1 MDFEDTLSN
10 EESEPALNLTPLM
23 DIMFLL
29 VIFFAV
35 STTFK
40 VFPGISVDL
49 PGAESEAIQ
58 EEEKSLTAILTAAG
72 EIYIDGK
79 PIEVGTIELIP
90 SGGEQGRKASAGIDN
105 GTYSIPEEKGPAA
118 GKYKVMISAYQ
129 TVGEDPDPE
138 DEDSGAPSEQILPAK
153 FNTESTLEID
163 IIEGENKHDFNLTP

>member
-72 EIYIDGK
+72 EIYIDGE
-79 PIEVGTIELIP
+79 PIGIDDLADTLRVKQEESPIDLFILEAD
-90 SGGEQGRKASAGIDN
+90 RKAEHGQVVVLMDAAKQAGILHLAIS
-105 GTYSIPEEKGPAA
+105 TRSEE
-118 GKYKVMISAYQ
+118 
-129 TVGEDPDPE
+129 D
-138 DEDSGAPSEQILPAK
+138 
-153 FNTESTLEID
+153 
-163 IIEGENKHDFNLTP
+163 